1 MSNVLELKNIRKEFT
16 QGGEKIHVLNGVDF
30 NIKKG
35 EMVALIGPSGSG
47 KSTMLH
53 IAGLLD
59 HASSGE
65 VLINGQDYASVNDR
79 KRTELRRRN
88 IGFVYQFHHLLPEF
102 DALENVAMPLL
113 IEGDKDAFA
122 KAHALLD
129 KMDLSDRKTHRP
141 AQLSG
146 GQQQRVA
153 IARALANNPAVIL
166 ADEPTGNLDVH
177 TADMVF
183 DVMKKLIK
191 EMGLSALIATHN
203 PELVTKMDRVLK
215 LQDGKIV

>member
-1 MSNVLELKNIRKEFT
+1 MSSVLQLKDIRKEFS

-30 NIKKG
+30 EIKKG

-59 HASSGE
+59 NATSGQ
-65 VLINGQDYASVNDR
+65 VIINGQDYAQVNDK

-113 IEGDKDAFA
+113 IEGDKDAFD
-122 KAHALLD
+122 KANILLD
-129 KMDLSDRKTHRP
+129 KMELSDRKTHRP

-183 DVMKKLIK
+183 AVMKKLIK

>member
-1 MSNVLELKNIRKEFT
+1 MDKVLELKNIRKEFS
-16 QGGEKIHVLNGVDF
+16 QGGEAIHVLNGVDF
-30 NIKKG
+30 EIKKG

-59 HASSGE
+59 NASSGQ
-65 VLINGQDYASVNDR
+65 VIINGQDYAQVNDK

-113 IEGDKDAFA
+113 IEGDKDAFD
-122 KAHALLD
+122 KANLLLD
-129 KMDLSDRKTHRP
+129 KMELSDRKTHRP

-183 DVMKKLIK
+183 DVMRKLIK

-203 PELVTKMDRVLK
+203 PDLVTKMDRVLK

>member
-1 MSNVLELKNIRKEFT
+1 MSNVLQLKNIRKEFT

-30 NIKKG
+30 EIKKG

-65 VLINGQDYASVNDR
+65 VIINGQDYANVNDR

-113 IEGDKDAFA
+113 IEGDKDAYK
-122 KAHALLD
+122 KADALLD
-129 KMDLSDRKTHRP
+129 KMGLSDRKTHRP

-166 ADEPTGNLDVH
+166 ADEPTGNLDVY

-183 DVMKKLIK
+183 DIMKKLIK